1 MTRITKRAVEAV
13 QPGTKDVFV
22 WDSELRGFGLR
33 VKPTGARSYI
43 VQYRNEHGRSK
54 RVTIGGHGPLAPEE
68 ARRRALRVLA
78 DVSKGLD
85 PAGDRAEARKA
96 PTVADLASRYLDE
109 YLPERGKARSIG
121 ESRRLAERH
130 ILPAIGRRKVADV
143 SRTDVSKLHHDLR
156 ATPTQANR
164 VHSLLRRLL
173 NLAEKW
179 GMRPDGTNPCRH
191 VERYGETK
199 RDRYL
204 SGEELAR
211 LGEALAASERD
222 ATERPA
228 VVAAIRLLTLTGCR
242 LSEILTLQWAHVD
255 FAGRCLR
262 LHDSKTGSRIVHLN
276 APALEV
282 LSGIARDGSP
292 WVIVGAKPGC
302 HLVNLEK
309 PWRRIRRKADM
320 GDVRLHDL
328 RHSFASVAVGLGE
341 GLPMIGKLLGHTQTQ
356 TTARYAHLAADP
368 LKAANERVGHALS
381 GMMTGVTSAEVV
393 QLKKAST

>member
-1 MTRITKRAVEAV
+1 MTKITKRAVEAV
-13 QPGTKDVFV
+13 QAGAKDVFV

-33 VKPTGARSYI
+33 VKPTGARSYV

-54 RVTIGGHGPLAPEE
+54 RVTIGSHGRLAPEE
-68 ARRRALRVLA
+68 ARRQALRILA

-96 PTVADLASRYLDE
+96 PTVADLVARYLDE
-109 YLPERGKARSIG
+109 HLPERGKARSIG

-130 ILPAIGRRKVADV
+130 ILPALGRRKVADV

-179 GMRPDGTNPCRH
+179 GMRLDGTNPCRH

-199 RDRYL
+199 RERYL
-204 SGEELAR
+204 SADELAR
-211 LGEALAASERD
+211 LGEVLAASERD

-228 VVAAIRLLTLTGCR
+228 VVAAVRLLILTGCR

-262 LHDSKTGSRIVHLN
+262 LPDSKTGSRIVHLN

-292 WVIVGAKPGC
+292 WIIVGAKPGC

-309 PWRRIRRKADM
+309 PWRRIRLKA
-320 GDVRLHDL
+320 GIADVRLHDL

-381 GMMTGVTSAEVV
+381 GMMTGVILAEVV

>member
-1 MTRITKRAVEAV
+1 MPRITKRAVEAV
-13 QPGTKDVFV
+13 QAGAKDVFV

-33 VKPTGARSYI
+33 VKPTGARSYV

-54 RVTIGGHGPLAPEE
+54 RMTIGSHGRLTAEE
-68 ARRRALRVLA
+68 ARRQARSVLA
-78 DVSKGLD
+78 GVTKGSD
-85 PAGDRAEARKA
+85 PAEDRAEARKA
-96 PTVADLASRYLDE
+96 PTVADLVRRYLDE
-109 YLPERGKARSIG
+109 HLPERGKPRSIA
-121 ESRRLAERH
+121 ESRRLADRH
-130 ILPAIGRRKVADV
+130 ILPALGRRKVAEV
-143 SRTDVSKLHHDLR
+143 SRADVSKLHHDLR

-173 NLAEKW
+173 NLGEKW
-179 GMRPDGTNPCRH
+179 GMRQDGTNPCRH

-211 LGEALAASERD
+211 LGEVLAASERD

-228 VVAAIRLLTLTGCR
+228 VVAAVRLLILSGCR

-262 LHDSKTGSRIVHLN
+262 LPDSKTGSRIVHLN

-282 LSGIARDGSP
+282 LSGIARDGGP
-292 WVIVGAKPGC
+292 WVIAGAKPGR

-309 PWRRIRRKADM
+309 PWRRIRTKARIA
-320 GDVRLHDL
+320 DVRLHDL

-356 TTARYAHLAADP
+356 TTARYAHLAVDP
-368 LKAANERVGHALS
+368 VKAANERVGHALS
-381 GMMTGVTSAEVV
+381 GMMTGGTIAEVV
-393 QLKKAST
+393 QMKKAST